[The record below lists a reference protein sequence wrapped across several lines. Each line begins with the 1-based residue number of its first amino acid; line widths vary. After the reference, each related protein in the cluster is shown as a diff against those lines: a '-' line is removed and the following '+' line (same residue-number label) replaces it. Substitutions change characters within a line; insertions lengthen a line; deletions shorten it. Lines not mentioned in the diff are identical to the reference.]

1 MQNRLAVCKL
11 AKVYAL
17 YQNATHNRKNQIDTI
32 EVVSIFLLKHLL
44 LVDLKSLL
52 AYNINIY

>member
-1 MQNRLAVCKL
+1 MQKVECMQNRLAVCKL

-44 LVDLKSLL
+44 L
-52 AYNINIY
+52 N